1 MILYIPDIDSSVK
14 QRVDKDPL
22 LSYRISTIL
31 DFCSAM
37 QKPFSIINSNL
48 SILGLSSWANG
59 DLFRKSFP
67 SPMSCKVLFT
77 YSSKIARLQAF
88 TLRSWV
94 HLGLVFV

>member
-48 SILGLSSWANG
+48 SIVSLN
-59 DLFRKSFP
+59 SFE
-67 SPMSCKVLFT
+67 KGVLF
-77 YSSKIARLQAF
+77 K
-88 TLRSWV
+88 
-94 HLGLVFV
+94 G

>member
-37 QKPFSIINSNL
+37 QKPFSIIHSNL
-48 SILGLSSWANG
+48 SIVSLN
-59 DLFRKSFP
+59 SFE
-67 SPMSCKVLFT
+67 KGVLF
-77 YSSKIARLQAF
+77 K
-88 TLRSWV
+88 
-94 HLGLVFV
+94 G